1 MTYGMRVSAEGEADV
16 VEMGETLVGELGVMQ
31 EIIGG
36 NIERIPMLMRGVYS
50 YWCDEEGHIKEL
62 PKNDFVSYLA
72 GQVIV
77 GTVLILMRPTPDGEV
92 PTMDFET
99 AKNACKAV
107 NDTIRR
113 MEV

>member
-1 MTYGMRVSAEGEADV
+1 MTYGVKVFTEGQAEV
-16 VEMGETLVGELGVMQ
+16 VEMGEDLVGKLGVMQ

-36 NIERIPMLMRGVYS
+36 YIERIPMLMHGVYS

-62 PKNDFVSYLA
+62 PKNDFASYLA

-77 GTVLILMRPTPDGEV
+77 GTVLMLMRPTPDGEV

>member
-1 MTYGMRVSAEGEADV
+1 MTYGVRVPAEGQAEV
-16 VEMGETLVGELGVMQ
+16 VEMSEDLVGELDVMR

-36 NIERIPMLMRGVYS
+36 YIERIPMLMRGVYS

-77 GTVLILMRPTPDGEV
+77 GTVLILIRPTPDGEV

-99 AKNACKAV
+99 AETACKAV

>member
-1 MTYGMRVSAEGEADV
+1 MTYGVRVSAEGEADV

-31 EIIGG
+31 EVIGG

-50 YWCDEEGHIKEL
+50 YWCDEEGVLKEL

-72 GQVIV
+72 GRVIV
-77 GTVLILMRPTPDGEV
+77 GTVLILMRPTADGEV
-92 PTMDFET
+92 PAMDFET

>member
-1 MTYGMRVSAEGEADV
+1 MTYGVKVSTEGQAEV
-16 VEMGETLVGELGVMQ
+16 VEMGEDLAGKLGVMQ

-36 NIERIPMLMRGVYS
+36 YIERIPMLMHGVYS

-62 PKNDFVSYLA
+62 PKNDFASYLA

-77 GTVLILMRPTPDGEV
+77 GTVLMLMRPTPDGEV

>member
-1 MTYGMRVSAEGEADV
+1 MTYGVKVSTEGQAEV
-16 VEMGETLVGELGVMQ
+16 VEMGEDLVGKLGVMQ

-36 NIERIPMLMRGVYS
+36 YIERIPMLMHGVYS

-77 GTVLILMRPTPDGEV
+77 GTVLMLMRPTPDDEV

>member
-1 MTYGMRVSAEGEADV
+1 MTYGVKVSTEGQAEV
-16 VEMGETLVGELGVMQ
+16 VEMGEDLVGKLDVMQ

-36 NIERIPMLMRGVYS
+36 YIERIPMLMHGVYS

-62 PKNDFVSYLA
+62 PKNDFASYLA

-77 GTVLILMRPTPDGEV
+77 GTVLMLMRPTPDGEV

>member
-1 MTYGMRVSAEGEADV
+1 MTYGVKVSTEGQAEV
-16 VEMGETLVGELGVMQ
+16 VEMGEELVGKLGVMQ

-36 NIERIPMLMRGVYS
+36 YIERIPMLMHGVYS

-62 PKNDFVSYLA
+62 PKNDFASYLA

-77 GTVLILMRPTPDGEV
+77 GTVLMLMRPTPDGEV

-99 AKNACKAV
+99 AKNTCKAV

>member
-1 MTYGMRVSAEGEADV
+1 MTYGVKVSTEGQAEV
-16 VEMGETLVGELGVMQ
+16 VEMGEDLVGKLGVMQ

-36 NIERIPMLMRGVYS
+36 YIERIPMLMHGVYS

-62 PKNDFVSYLA
+62 PKNDFAAELG

-77 GTVLILMRPTPDGEV
+77 GAVLMLMRPTPDGEV
-92 PTMDFET
+92 PTMSFET
-99 AKNACKAV
+99 AEAACKAV

>member
-1 MTYGMRVSAEGEADV
+1 MTYGVKVSTEGQAEV
-16 VEMGETLVGELGVMQ
+16 VEMGEDLVGKLGVMQ

-36 NIERIPMLMRGVYS
+36 YIERIPMLMHGVYS

-62 PKNDFVSYLA
+62 PKNDFASYLA

-77 GTVLILMRPTPDGEV
+77 GTVLMLMRPTPDGEV
-92 PTMDFET
+92 LTMDFET

>member
-1 MTYGMRVSAEGEADV
+1 MTYGVKVSTEGQAEV
-16 VEMGETLVGELGVMQ
+16 VEMGEDLVGELDVMR

-36 NIERIPMLMRGVYS
+36 YIERIPMLMRGVYS

-62 PKNDFVSYLA
+62 PKNDFASYLA

-77 GTVLILMRPTPDGEV
+77 GTVLMLMRPTPDGEV

>member
-1 MTYGMRVSAEGEADV
+1 MTYGVKVSTEGQAEV
-16 VEMGETLVGELGVMQ
+16 VEMGEDLVGKLGVMQ

-36 NIERIPMLMRGVYS
+36 YIERIPMLMHGVYS

-62 PKNDFVSYLA
+62 PKNDFASYLA

-77 GTVLILMRPTPDGEV
+77 GTVLMLMRPTPDGEV

>member
-1 MTYGMRVSAEGEADV
+1 MTYGVKVSTEGQAEV
-16 VEMGETLVGELGVMQ
+16 VEMGEDLVGKLDVMQ

-36 NIERIPMLMRGVYS
+36 YIERIPMLMRGVYS
-50 YWCDEEGHIKEL
+50 YWCDEEGHIKVL

-77 GTVLILMRPTPDGEV
+77 GTVLMLMRPTPDGEV

-113 MEV
+113 IEV

>member
-1 MTYGMRVSAEGEADV
+1 MTYGVKISTEGEAEV
-16 VEMGETLVGELGVMQ
+16 VEMGEGLVGKLDVMQ

-36 NIERIPMLMRGVYS
+36 YIERIPMLMRGVYS
-50 YWCDEEGHIKEL
+50 YWCDEEGHIKVL

-77 GTVLILMRPTPDGEV
+77 GTVLMLMRPTPDGEV

>member
-1 MTYGMRVSAEGEADV
+1 MTYGVKVSTEGQAEV
-16 VEMGETLVGELGVMQ
+16 VEMGEDLVGKLGVMQ

-36 NIERIPMLMRGVYS
+36 YIERIPMLMHGVYS

-77 GTVLILMRPTPDGEV
+77 GTVLMLMRPTPDGEV
-92 PTMDFET
+92 PTMNFET

>member
-1 MTYGMRVSAEGEADV
+1 MTYGVRVPADGQAEV
-16 VEMGETLVGELGVMQ
+16 VEMGEDLVGKLDVMQ

-36 NIERIPMLMRGVYS
+36 YIERIPMLMRGVYS

-77 GTVLILMRPTPDGEV
+77 GTVLILMRPTADGEV
-92 PTMDFET
+92 PTMSFET
-99 AKNACKAV
+99 AEAACKAV

>member
-1 MTYGMRVSAEGEADV
+1 MTYGVKVSTEGQAEV
-16 VEMGETLVGELGVMQ
+16 VEMGEDLVGKLGVMQ

-36 NIERIPMLMRGVYS
+36 YIERIPMLMRGVYS

-62 PKNDFVSYLA
+62 PKNDFASYLA

-77 GTVLILMRPTPDGEV
+77 GTVLMLMRPTPDGEV
-92 PTMDFET
+92 PTMNFET

>member
-1 MTYGMRVSAEGEADV
+1 MTYGVKISTEGEAEV
-16 VEMGETLVGELGVMQ
+16 VEMGEDLVGKLDVMQ

-36 NIERIPMLMRGVYS
+36 YIERIPMLMHGVYS

-62 PKNDFVSYLA
+62 PKNDFASYLA

-77 GTVLILMRPTPDGEV
+77 GTVLMLMRPTPDGEV

>member
-1 MTYGMRVSAEGEADV
+1 MTYGVKISTEGEAEV
-16 VEMGETLVGELGVMQ
+16 VEMGEDLVGKLDVMQ

-36 NIERIPMLMRGVYS
+36 YIERIPMLMRGVYS

-62 PKNDFVSYLA
+62 PKNDFASYLA

-77 GTVLILMRPTPDGEV
+77 GTVLMLMRPTPDGEV

>member
-1 MTYGMRVSAEGEADV
+1 MTYGVKVSTEGQAEV
-16 VEMGETLVGELGVMQ
+16 VEMGEDLVGKLGVMQ

-36 NIERIPMLMRGVYS
+36 YIERIPMLMRGVYS

-62 PKNDFVSYLA
+62 PKNDFASYLA

-77 GTVLILMRPTPDGEV
+77 GTVLMLMRPTPDGEV

>member
-1 MTYGMRVSAEGEADV
+1 MTYGVRVPAEGQAEV
-16 VEMGETLVGELGVMQ
+16 VEMSESSNAELGVMQ
-31 EIIGG
+31 EAIGG
-36 NIERIPMLMRGVYS
+36 YIERIPMLMRGVYS

-77 GTVLILMRPTPDGEV
+77 GTVLILMRPTADGEV
-92 PTMDFET
+92 PTMSFET
-99 AKNACKAV
+99 AEAACKAV

>member
-1 MTYGMRVSAEGEADV
+1 MTYGVKISTEGEAEV
-16 VEMGETLVGELGVMQ
+16 VEMGEDLVGKLDVMQ

-36 NIERIPMLMRGVYS
+36 YIERIPMLMRGVYS
-50 YWCDEEGHIKEL
+50 YWCDEEGHIKVL
-62 PKNDFVSYLA
+62 PKNDFASYLA

-77 GTVLILMRPTPDGEV
+77 GTVLMLMRPTPDGEV

>member
-1 MTYGMRVSAEGEADV
+1 MTYGVKVSTEGKAEV
-16 VEMGETLVGELGVMQ
+16 VEMGEDLVGKLGVMQ

-36 NIERIPMLMRGVYS
+36 YIERIPMLMHGVYS

-62 PKNDFVSYLA
+62 PKNDFASYLA

-77 GTVLILMRPTPDGEV
+77 GTVLMLMRPTPDGEV

>member
-1 MTYGMRVSAEGEADV
+1 MTYGVKISTEGEAEV
-16 VEMGETLVGELGVMQ
+16 VEMGEDLVGKLDVMQ

-36 NIERIPMLMRGVYS
+36 YIERIPMLMRGVYS
-50 YWCDEEGHIKEL
+50 YWCDEEGQIKLL

-77 GTVLILMRPTPDGEV
+77 GTVLMLMRPTPDGEV

>member
-1 MTYGMRVSAEGEADV
+1 MTYGVKVSTEGQAEV
-16 VEMGETLVGELGVMQ
+16 VEMGEDLVGKLGVMQ

-36 NIERIPMLMRGVYS
+36 YIERIPMLMHGVYS

-77 GTVLILMRPTPDGEV
+77 GTVLMLMRPTPDGEV

>member
-1 MTYGMRVSAEGEADV
+1 MTYGVRVSAEGEADV

>member
-1 MTYGMRVSAEGEADV
+1 MTYGVKVSTEGQAEV
-16 VEMGETLVGELGVMQ
+16 VEMGEDLVGKLDVMQ

-36 NIERIPMLMRGVYS
+36 YIERIPMLMRGVYS
-50 YWCDEEGHIKEL
+50 YWCDEEGHIKVL

-77 GTVLILMRPTPDGEV
+77 GTVLMLMRPTPDGEV

>member
-1 MTYGMRVSAEGEADV
+1 MTYGVKVSTEGQAEV
-16 VEMGETLVGELGVMQ
+16 VEMGEDLVGKLGVMQ

-36 NIERIPMLMRGVYS
+36 YIERIPMLMHGVYS

-62 PKNDFVSYLA
+62 PKNDFASYLA

-77 GTVLILMRPTPDGEV
+77 GTVLMLMSPTPDGEV